1 MIRIFPFD
9 TIVDQVDVALFTK
22 AAMVGVYFIQARA
35 GRSRGGRDYD
45 QI

>member
-1 MIRIFPFD
+1 MIHMFPFD

-22 AAMVGVYFIQARA
+22 AAIVGVCFIQARA
-35 GRSRGGRDYD
+35 GRIRGGRDYD